1 MLGFSVDGLIE
12 ALGFGYYILI
22 YGVGVLAMVLSVI
35 AYQFRRRVAIIFSNF
50 LGQACWTAYFLL
62 QGDVTSAIVCFLCV
76 VMLALFAKKEQW
88 PWTTSIWSIAVF
100 VALFTVISLLT
111 FAVWSDVFPLLAGVF
126 AVIAN
131 SRTTEKRLRQFS
143 VLWCLFWLLNSI
155 FKLYPVALCND
166 LFCTAS
172 TVVSL
177 VRYRGTDGDER
188 AKNQK

>member
-1 MLGFSVDGLIE
+1 MLSFSVDGLME
-12 ALGFGYYILI
+12 AMGVGYHILV

-35 AYQFRRRVAIIFSNF
+35 AYQFRRRIAIIFSNF

-76 VMLALFAKKEQW
+76 VMLALFAKREQW
-88 PWTTSIWSIAVF
+88 RWTTSLWSIAF
-100 VALFTVISLLT
+100 FIALFTVISVLT

-131 SRTTEKRLRQFS
+131 SRATEKRLRQFS

-166 LFCTAS
+166 LFCTVS

-177 VRYRGTDGDER
+177 IRYRKVEGGTSDGT
-188 AKNQK
+188 A

>member
-88 PWTTSIWSIAVF
+88 PWTTSIWSIAAF
-100 VALFTVISLLT
+100 IALFTVISLLT
-111 FAVWSDVFPLLAGVF
+111 FAEWSDVFPLLAGVF

-131 SRTTEKRLRQFS
+131 SCTTEKRLRQFS

-166 LFCTAS
+166 LFCTVS